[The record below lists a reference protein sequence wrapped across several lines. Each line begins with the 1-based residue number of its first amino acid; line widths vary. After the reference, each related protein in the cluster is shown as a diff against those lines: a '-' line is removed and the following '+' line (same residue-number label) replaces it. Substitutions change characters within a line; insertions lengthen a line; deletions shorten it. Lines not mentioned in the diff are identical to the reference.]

1 MKIVITG
8 GAGFLGFHLAHGL
21 AEHELLLLD
30 VAPCIP
36 SEVPSGAE
44 TVVADVRDRDA
55 LRAACQGAD
64 VILHAAAAL
73 PLWKPSE
80 IRSVNLDGTR
90 AVLEIAR
97 KLKIPRVVHISS
109 TAVYGIPDHHP
120 LSENDRMIGVGPYGE
135 SKVAAEELCL
145 EARATGQTVCVLRP
159 KTFIGPERLGVFQ
172 ILFDWVDDGFKIPVI
187 GDGKNRY
194 QLLAV
199 EDLVAAAKLA
209 CEASAEIVND
219 TFNVGAAEFDTVGE
233 DLAALFAHAGTGSRL
248 QRTPAWLCK
257 STLAVLEF
265 LRLSPLYKW
274 IYGTAD
280 QDSFVSI
287 DKLRALGWEPKYSN
301 AQTLIATYDWYKAN
315 KAAIPDAG
323 TGHRV
328 PWREGALRVVR
339 WFLR

>member
-8 GAGFLGFHLAHGL
+8 GAGFLGFHLAQGL
-21 AEHELLLLD
+21 REHDLVLLD
-30 VAPCIP
+30 IADFVPN
-36 SEVPSGAE
+36 EVPEGARC
-44 TVVADVRDRDA
+44 VQADVRDREA
-55 LRAACQGAD
+55 LRAACSGAD

-73 PLWKPSE
+73 PLWKPAE

-90 AVLEIAR
+90 AVLEVAR
-97 KLKIPRVVHISS
+97 ELGVPRVVHISS

-120 LSENDRMIGVGPYGE
+120 LDETDPMDGVGPYGE
-135 SKVAAEELCL
+135 SKVAAEELCAA
-145 EARATGQTVCVLRP
+145 ARAAGQCVSVLRP

-172 ILFDWVDDGFKIPVI
+172 ILFDWVDAGVKIPVI
-187 GDGKNRY
+187 GNGKNRY

-199 EDLVAAAKLA
+199 EDLVEAARLA
-209 CEASAEIVND
+209 CTAPAAQVND
-219 TFNVGAAEFDTVGE
+219 VFNVGAAEFDTVGE
-233 DLAALFAHAGTGSRL
+233 DLAALFTHAGTGSRL
-248 QRTPAWLCK
+248 FRTPAWLCK
-257 STLAVLEF
+257 SALAVLEF

-287 DKLRALGWEPKYSN
+287 DKLRALGWEPRYSN
-301 AQTLIATYDWYKAN
+301 AETLIATYDWYKAN
-315 KAAIPDAG
+315 KEVIPDAG

-328 PWREGALRVVR
+328 PWKEGALRVVR

>member
-8 GAGFLGFHLAHGL
+8 GAGFLGFHLAQGMR
-21 AEHELLLLD
+21 EHELVLLD
-30 VAPCIP
+30 IAAFVP
-36 SEVPSGAE
+36 SEVPEGAQ
-44 TVVADVRDRDA
+44 TVQADVRDREA
-55 LRAACQGAD
+55 LRAACAGAD
-64 VILHAAAAL
+64 VIVHAAAAL
-73 PLWKPSE
+73 PLWKPAE

-90 AVLEIAR
+90 AVLEVAQE
-97 KLKIPRVVHISS
+97 LGVPRVVHISS

-120 LSENDRMIGVGPYGE
+120 LDESDPMDGVGPYGE
-135 SKVAAEELCL
+135 SKVAAEELCQ
-145 EARATGQTVCVLRP
+145 EARAAGQCVCVLRP

-172 ILFDWVDDGFKIPVI
+172 ILFDWVDAGVKIPVI
-187 GDGKNRY
+187 GNGRNRY

-199 EDLVAAAKLA
+199 EDLVEAARLA
-209 CEASAEIVND
+209 CTAHAEQVND
-219 TFNVGAAEFDTVGE
+219 VFNVGAAAFDTVGE
-233 DLAALFAHAGTGSRL
+233 DLGALFAHAGTGSRL
-248 QRTPAWLCK
+248 FRTPAWLCK
-257 STLAVLEF
+257 SALAVLEF

-287 DKLRALGWEPKYSN
+287 DKLRGLGWEPKYSN

-315 KAAIPDAG
+315 KDAIPEAG

-328 PWREGALRVVR
+328 PWKEGALRIVR

>member
-8 GAGFLGFHLAHGL
+8 GAGFLGFHLAQGMR
-21 AEHELLLLD
+21 EHELVLLD
-30 VAPCIP
+30 IADFVP
-36 SEVPSGAE
+36 SEVPEGAQ
-44 TVVADVRDRDA
+44 TMQADVRDRDA
-55 LRAACQGAD
+55 LRTACAGAD
-64 VILHAAAAL
+64 VVLHAAAAL
-73 PLWKPSE
+73 PLWKPAE

-90 AVLEIAR
+90 AVLEVAR
-97 KLKIPRVVHISS
+97 ELDVPRVVHISS

-120 LSENDRMIGVGPYGE
+120 LDENDPMDGVGPYGE
-135 SKVAAEELCL
+135 SKVAAEELCA
-145 EARATGQTVCVLRP
+145 EARAAGQCVSVLRP

-172 ILFDWVDDGFKIPVI
+172 ILFDWVDAGVKIPVI
-187 GDGKNRY
+187 GNGRNRY

-199 EDLVAAAKLA
+199 EDLVEAARIA
-209 CEASAEIVND
+209 CTGPADQVND
-219 TFNVGAAEFDTVGE
+219 VFNVGAAEFDTVGE
-233 DLAALFAHAGTGSRL
+233 DLGALFAHAGTGSRL
-248 QRTPAWLCK
+248 FRTPAWLCK
-257 STLAVLEF
+257 SALAVLEF

-315 KAAIPDAG
+315 KDAIPDAG

-328 PWREGALRVVR
+328 PWKEGALRVVR